1 MDTNMSFEFEC
12 PVTAGYRRNMKNF
25 ILVSVSII
33 TVTSISACS
42 TIPKAE
48 EVCTT
53 EWISKRTGKAL
64 NNIETKAGSSI
75 KALSKAAQSWSKGRT
90 PNLFQMLAL
99 RNSFKGLENELR
111 NGRGMKDLKTVA
123 STCNDPKI
131 ISDTMG
137 KLLRKQDLPPNLIDF
152 IENFEP
158 YQRLITPEPDILK
171 TAQLLTK

>member
-33 TVTSISACS
+33 TV
-42 TIPKAE
+42 
-48 EVCTT
+48 
-53 EWISKRTGKAL
+53 TGKAL

>member
-33 TVTSISACS
+33 TVTS
-42 TIPKAE
+42 
-48 EVCTT
+48 
-53 EWISKRTGKAL
+53 
-64 NNIETKAGSSI
+64 
-75 KALSKAAQSWSKGRT
+75 
-90 PNLFQMLAL
+90 
-99 RNSFKGLENELR
+99 
-111 NGRGMKDLKTVA
+111 DLKTVA

-171 TAQLLTK
+171 PITRYV